1 MSSHERCELAIE
13 ILEKTRDGR
22 DLFQT
27 EQEIARDGR
36 NGDGAWL
43 KFIEDA
49 VNGFLNANGDKL
61 LRAFHRQVLPGDY
74 RYPVKDFINRF
85 LKEDA

>member
-1 MSSHERCELAIE
+1 MTSHERCEIAIE
-13 ILEKTRDGR
+13 ILQKTRGGR

-27 EQEIARDGR
+27 DQEIERHGR

-43 KFIEDA
+43 KFLEDA
-49 VNGFLNANGDKL
+49 VNGFINANGDRL
-61 LRAFHRQVLPGDY
+61 LQALHRQLLADDY

-85 LKEDA
+85 LKEGA

>member
-1 MSSHERCELAIE
+1 MTRHERCQLAIE
-13 ILEKTRDGR
+13 ILQKTRDGR

-27 EQEIARDGR
+27 DQEIARHGR

-49 VNGFLNANGDKL
+49 VNGFLNAKGDRL
-61 LRAFHRQVLPGDY
+61 LQALHRQVLADDY
-74 RYPVKDFINRF
+74 RYPVTDFIKRF
-85 LKEDA
+85 LEEDA